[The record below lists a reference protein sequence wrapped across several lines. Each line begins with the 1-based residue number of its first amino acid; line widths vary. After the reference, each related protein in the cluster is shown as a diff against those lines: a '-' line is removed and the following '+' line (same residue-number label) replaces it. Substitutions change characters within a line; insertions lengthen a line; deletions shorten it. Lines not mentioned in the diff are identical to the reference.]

1 MDFCGF
7 AIKVM
12 SLRWHW
18 QGRRERAALRNAN
31 MWREGQ
37 LYKCDLP
44 GFVKL
49 LCLEIGPNKH

>member
-18 QGRRERAALRNAN
+18 QGRRERAALRNA
-31 MWREGQ
+31 E
-37 LYKCDLP
+37 KP
-44 GFVKL
+44 EEEAVS
-49 LCLEIGPNKH
+49 PKHVERGSVV